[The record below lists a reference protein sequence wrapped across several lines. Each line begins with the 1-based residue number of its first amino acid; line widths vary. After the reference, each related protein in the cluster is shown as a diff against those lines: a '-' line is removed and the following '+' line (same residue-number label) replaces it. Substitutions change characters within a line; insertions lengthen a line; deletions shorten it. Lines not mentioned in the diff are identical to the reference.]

1 MLKINPVQIN
11 SINDPKKPS
20 PKTAPVFT
28 SASTPI
34 ADAKLPEVRPD
45 YAVKTPITYQKIS
58 ALELPFDTKANLYKL
73 SNGQRIVIIP
83 REGETVLK
91 TYVNTGS
98 MNEPDNVRGIS
109 HYIEHNLFNGSEGLE
124 AGEFFKKVDKMGAS
138 TNASTG
144 FAETNYYISSHLLNK
159 DDLEQK
165 IKLHASMLETPRFAT
180 ERLEKEKGI
189 VNSEINMILS
199 DPQNLGINKTLK
211 NLYSINSTSQDI
223 IGGTTSNITNLTR
236 ENVLDYFNK
245 NYYPAN
251 MVTVISGEVDS
262 DKTMQLISKYFAS
275 NKRPPAA
282 RNFEELKPIDKPIR
296 EDIISDKATATSIM
310 LGFNGPANN
319 NTKDKILTDAL
330 ALLLTMS
337 KTSRIDKQIKKYN
350 ASTTTD
356 IEKISTKPNDGR
368 AIIIM
373 SNSTEENSEK
383 IIKTIYTEIASLE
396 NNPPTEDELAVL
408 KKRMLKDFS
417 NLFER
422 SGIVNTITGE
432 AFLDN
437 DLNNLLDYE
446 KTIKEMTSKD
456 LVEMSK
462 KYLDVNKAA
471 LTVVHPSSATAETIK
486 TNHKNAA
493 NIAFTGAVEP
503 KKAINM
509 TTVKEYRLDNNFAV
523 VTHDIKTNN
532 ASFDILYSAKD
543 YPKDTKPATAVLL
556 HKILNA
562 GTMNKD
568 EQVFQNELEKSG
580 INTIFASGDTDLKI
594 KSYFAAED
602 AEKSL
607 KTTKE
612 ALLNPRFKAETFEKC
627 KSEILDEILTSE
639 KNASDKLAPELYKGI
654 PSGHSK
660 EDILNSLG
668 TTTLDDVKRLYN
680 YILKNSQANIIVSAP
695 FSTNPDLKQLV
706 FNEIAELPKVDAKA
720 YNLKKSFK
728 PIETSK
734 VLTDIST
741 KPQAEIIQSYKFK
754 ANQNIQ
760 DEITLN
766 LLNTILGGGPSSRL
780 FNDLRE
786 KQKLAYAVRSGVSFI
801 DDIGTVSLKIK
812 TTTEN
817 KDTNEISFDNLQKSI
832 EGFKHH
838 IEKLKTEKVTDEELS
853 NAKLSLKNSILS
865 SNETNSEKNVSLE
878 YGLMSPYG
886 LSQENQILDTID
898 KITAD
903 DIYNAANNI
912 FAGKP
917 LYSILATENT
927 LKNNSEYLNKLS
939 A

>member
-1 MLKINPVQIN
+1 MLRINPVQIN
-11 SINDPKKPS
+11 SINDPQKPS
-20 PKTAPVFT
+20 SKTAPIFT
-28 SASTPI
+28 SASKPI
-34 ADAKLPEVRPD
+34 ADATLPEVRPD

-236 ENVLDYFNK
+236 ENVVDYFSK

-251 MVTVISGEVDS
+251 MVTVITGEIDS

-275 NKRPPAA
+275 NKRPSTS

-296 EDIISDKATATSIM
+296 EDIISDKATATSVM

-319 NTKDKILTDAL
+319 NAKDKTLTDAL
-330 ALLLTMS
+330 AMLLTMS
-337 KTSRIDKQIKKYN
+337 KTSRIDKNIKKYN
-350 ASTTTD
+350 SSTMTS
-356 IEKISTKPNDGR
+356 IEKISTKPTDGR
-368 AIIIM
+368 AIVIM
-373 SNSTEENSEK
+373 ANSTEDNSEK
-383 IIKTIYTEIASLE
+383 IIKTIYNEIASLE
-396 NNPPTEDELAVL
+396 NNPPTDEEMIIL

-417 NLFER
+417 NIFER
-422 SGIVNTITGE
+422 SGNVNSITGE

-437 DLNNLLDYE
+437 DLNYLTNYE
-446 KTIKEMTSKD
+446 KTIKEMTSAD
-456 LVEMSK
+456 LVETAK
-462 KYLDVNKAA
+462 KYLNINKAA
-471 LTVVHPSSATAETIK
+471 LTVVHPASATTETIK

-493 NIAFTGAVEP
+493 NITFTGTTEP

-523 VTHDIKTNN
+523 VTQDIKTNN

-543 YPKDTKPATAVLL
+543 YPKDTKPATSVIL
-556 HKILNA
+556 HRLLNA
-562 GTMNKD
+562 GTGTKN
-568 EQVFQNELEKSG
+568 EQEFGTELDKAGITTVFV
-580 INTIFASGDTDLKI
+580 SGDTDLKA
-594 KSYFAAED
+594 KSYFASED
-602 AEKSL
+602 AEKAL
-607 KTTKE
+607 KTAKE
-612 ALLNPRFKAETFEKC
+612 VLLNPRFQSEAFEKC
-627 KSEILDEILTSE
+627 KSEILDDILTSE

-654 PSGHSK
+654 PSGSSK
-660 EDILNSLG
+660 DDILKSLG
-668 TTTLDDVKRLYN
+668 TTTLEDVKKLYD
-680 YILKNSQANIIVSAP
+680 YIIQNGQANIVISAP
-695 FSTNPDLKQLV
+695 FSKNPELKQLV
-706 FNEIAELPKVDAKA
+706 FNEIAELPKVEPKN
-720 YNLKKSFK
+720 YHLKKSFR
-728 PIETSK
+728 PIEETK
-734 VLTDIST
+734 VLTDTST
-741 KPQAEIIQSYKFK
+741 KPQAEIIQSFKFK
-754 ANQNIQ
+754 STQNLQ
-760 DEITLN
+760 DEVALN

-780 FNDLRE
+780 FDDLRE
-786 KQKLAYAVRSGVSFI
+786 KQKLAYAVRSGISYI

-817 KDTNEISFDNLQKSI
+817 KDTTEVSYENVQKCI
-832 EGFKHH
+832 DGFKKH
-838 IEKLKTEKVTDEELS
+838 IEKLKTEKVTEGELN
-853 NAKLSLKNSILS
+853 NAKLSFKNSILS
-865 SNETNSEKNVSLE
+865 SNETNTDKNVSLE

-886 LSQENQILDTID
+886 LNQENIILDTID

-903 DIYNAANNI
+903 DLYNAANNI

-927 LKNNSEYLNKLS
+927 LKNNEEYLNKLS